1 MYIILWE
8 FQVKADTRAE
18 FESAYASNGTWAE
31 LFKKSPNYLGTEL
44 LHDENDSS
52 RYLTI
57 DRWVSKGAYEAFR
70 SQWKTD
76 YAQLDEACTELT
88 ERESLLGVW
97 ESVS

>member
-8 FQVKADTRAE
+8 FQVKADTRAK
-18 FESAYASNGTWAE
+18 FVSAYASNGTWAE

-57 DRWVSKGAYEAFR
+57 DRWVSKGTYEASR
-70 SQWKTD
+70 SQWKAD